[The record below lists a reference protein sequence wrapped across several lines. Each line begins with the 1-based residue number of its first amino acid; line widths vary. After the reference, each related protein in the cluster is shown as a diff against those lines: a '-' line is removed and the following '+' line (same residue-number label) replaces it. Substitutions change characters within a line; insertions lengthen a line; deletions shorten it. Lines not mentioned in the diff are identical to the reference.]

1 MPSPPRELVK
11 GDEESRLFQYRQL
24 KTPMQ
29 VSLFLSRTRA
39 SGKSVAPCALSR
51 LNEGTTDGIRPAPPA
66 WQTSRA

>member
-29 VSLFLSRTRA
+29 ASLFLSSDFGSIKEA
-39 SGKSVAPCALSR
+39 SERNL
-51 LNEGTTDGIRPAPPA
+51 E
-66 WQTSRA
+66 